1 MKAEDLVLRF
11 IREAEA
17 RVGRAEGAEDLTRAL
32 LLLGRC
38 KDYRWVNNNIFT
50 RLLKRLADIW
60 TQSDGDQSFMC
71 WVISTLGLLSRVYP
85 AEGREQLKSIME
97 SVSSILQV
105 TGGIIHNN
113 VVSIK

>member
-1 MKAEDLVLRF
+1 MLRF
-11 IREAEA
+11 IKEAEA

-60 TQSDGDQSFMC
+60 TKSEGDQSFMC

-97 SVSSILQV
+97 SVTSILQV
-105 TGGIIHNN
+105 TSRMIVRNYE
-113 VVSIK
+113 